1 MAEPDTG
8 WDELGGFSSQNAEPR
23 SRALA
28 IAFARCFGTRD
39 GEIVLDHLTNLTQ
52 RRFCGPQTTD
62 AALRHL
68 EGQRHLV
75 GYLLAL
81 IDRGRAER

>member
-1 MAEPDTG
+1 MADHDAGWSQIDDTSG
-8 WDELGGFSSQNAEPR
+8 QEVDPQ

-39 GEIVLDHLTNLTQ
+39 GEIVLDHLSSLTQ

>member
-1 MAEPDTG
+1 MRDHDAGWRLIEGAALRAPDP
-8 WDELGGFSSQNAEPR
+8 E

-28 IAFARCFGTRD
+28 VAFARCFGTRD
-39 GEIVLDHLTNLTQ
+39 GEVVLAHLTEITQ
-52 RRFCGPQTTD
+52 RRFCGPQTAD

-81 IDRGRAER
+81 IERGRAER

>member
-1 MAEPDTG
+1 MADHDPGWSQIDDTSG
-8 WDELGGFSSQNAEPR
+8 QEVAPQ

-62 AALRHL
+62 AVLRHL

>member
-1 MAEPDTG
+1 MAENDTG
-8 WDELGGFSSQNAEPR
+8 WAQIDGANGRDIEPE

-39 GEIVLDHLTNLTQ
+39 GEIVLAHLTDITQ

-75 GYLLAL
+75 GAILAL